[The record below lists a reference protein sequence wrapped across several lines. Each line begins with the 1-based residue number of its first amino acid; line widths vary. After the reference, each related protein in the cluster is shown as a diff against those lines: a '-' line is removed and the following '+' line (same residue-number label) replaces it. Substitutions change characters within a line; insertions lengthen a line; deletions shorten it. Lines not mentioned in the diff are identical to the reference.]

1 MTKRA
6 LRNLLMLLVAAAS
19 ASLEAPRLAQRP
31 LAQATVELVDIPD
44 ATSGAVQRLASN
56 VSSSVSPNVSS
67 SHLGFDTNVYP
78 GDKAM
83 DAWKR
88 AGEFEWVGY
97 YLSAPCHKDDSW
109 EGKRAHLVDNG
120 WGLAVIYVGQQTW
133 GTSYSPTTVKR
144 VVTVSKKSKSSKHKR
159 RVTRVMTR
167 RTVVPVAKT
176 GDGCSA
182 SYVGAAQGK
191 IDARDA
197 INQAQREGFGNG
209 TVLFLDVEHMDR
221 IPQRMRDYYRA
232 WTTAVL
238 ADGSYRPGI
247 YAHTKNASTIY
258 DDVNEAYDDAG
269 RDDDPPFWVAGA
281 SGFSPN
287 NSAPTDVGHAFA
299 SVWQGLLDVVR
310 THNGVRLPIDIS
322 VASVASPSFAEQ

>member
-19 ASLEAPRLAQRP
+19 ASLEAPRLAHRP
-31 LAQATVELVDIPD
+31 LADATVELVDAPD
-44 ATSGAVQRLASN
+44 ATADAVTQVAST
-56 VSSSVSPNVSS
+56 VSS

-88 AGEFEWVGY
+88 SGDYEWVGY

-109 EGKRAHLVDNG
+109 TGKRAHLVDNG

-133 GTSYSPTTVKR
+133 GQSYGPTTVKR
-144 VVTVSKKSKSSKHKR
+144 VVVSKKSKSAKHKR
-159 RVTRVMTR
+159 HVTRTMTR
-167 RTVVPVAKT
+167 RTVTPVATT

-182 SYVGAAQGK
+182 SYVGAAQGR

-197 INQAQREGFGNG
+197 IARATREGFATG
-209 TVLFLDVEHMDR
+209 TVVFLDVEHMDR

-232 WTTAVL
+232 WTAAVL
-238 ADGSYRPGI
+238 ADGRYRPGV
-247 YAHTKNASTIY
+247 YAHTKNAGTIY
-258 DDVNEAYDDAG
+258 DDVSDVYDQAG
-269 RDDDPPFWVAGA
+269 REDEPPFWVAGS
-281 SGFSPN
+281 SGF
-287 NSAPTDVGHAFA
+287 APGRVPSDVGHAFA
-299 SVWQGLLDVVR
+299 SVWQGVLDVVR
-310 THNGVRLPIDIS
+310 THNGVKLPVDIS
-322 VASVASPSFAEQ
+322 VASVASPSLAQ

>member
-19 ASLEAPRLAQRP
+19 ASLEAPRLAHRP
-31 LAQATVELVDIPD
+31 LSEATVELVDVPD
-44 ATSGAVQRLASN
+44 AAGGAVTRLASN
-56 VSSSVSPNVSS
+56 VSAASS
-67 SHLGFDTNVYP
+67 STHLGFDTNVYP

-83 DAWKR
+83 DAWK
-88 AGEFEWVGY
+88 GEYEWVGY

-109 EGKRAHLVDNG
+109 KGKRARLVNSG

-133 GTSYSPTTVKR
+133 GQSYSPTTVKR

-159 RVTRVMTR
+159 RVARVMTR
-167 RTVVPVAKT
+167 RTVTPVAKT

-197 INQAQREGFGNG
+197 VAQARREGFPTG
-209 TVLFLDVEHMDR
+209 TVVFLDVEHMDR

-232 WTTAVL
+232 WTTAIL
-238 ADGSYRPGI
+238 ADGAYRPGI
-247 YAHTKNASTIY
+247 YAHTKNAGTIY
-258 DDVNEAYDDAG
+258 DDVSDAYNDAG

-281 SGFSPN
+281 SGFSPR

-299 SVWQGLLDVVR
+299 SVWQGMLDVVR

-322 VASVASPSFAEQ
+322 VASVASPSFAE

>member
-1 MTKRA
+1 MQRFAAVWAASPRKLMGA
-6 LRNLLMLLVAAAS
+6 LLMLLVAAAS

-133 GTSYSPTTVKR
+133 GTSYSPTTV
-144 VVTVSKKSKSSKHKR
+144 R
-159 RVTRVMTR
+159 RVTSGAVSRRNWTKCVQNLLSLGRPTPGPDNRAHHPVRRNYVDSPCSWHCARRRERV
-167 RTVVPVAKT
+167 V
-176 GDGCSA
+176 GC
-182 SYVGAAQGK
+182 
-191 IDARDA
+191 
-197 INQAQREGFGNG
+197 
-209 TVLFLDVEHMDR
+209 
-221 IPQRMRDYYRA
+221 MRQ
-232 WTTAVL
+232 
-238 ADGSYRPGI
+238 
-247 YAHTKNASTIY
+247 
-258 DDVNEAYDDAG
+258 E
-269 RDDDPPFWVAGA
+269 
-281 SGFSPN
+281 
-287 NSAPTDVGHAFA
+287 
-299 SVWQGLLDVVR
+299 
-310 THNGVRLPIDIS
+310 
-322 VASVASPSFAEQ
+322 

>member
-19 ASLEAPRLAQRP
+19 ASLEAPRLAHRP
-31 LAQATVELVDIPD
+31 LAEATAELVDLPD
-44 ATSGAVQRLASN
+44 ATAEVVSRVASAT
-56 VSSSVSPNVSS
+56 SPASS

-88 AGEFEWVGY
+88 SGQYEWVGY
-97 YLSAPCHKDDSW
+97 YLAGSCHKDDSW
-109 EGKRAHLVDNG
+109 AGKRARLINSG

-133 GTSYSPTTVKR
+133 GQSYEPTTVKR
-144 VVTVSKKSKSSKHKR
+144 VVTVSTSKKSKSSKHKR

-167 RTVVPVAKT
+167 RTVIPVATT

-197 INQAQREGFGNG
+197 ITGARREGFPTG

-238 ADGSYRPGI
+238 ADSSYRPGI

-258 DDVNEAYDDAG
+258 DDVSDAYDAAG
-269 RDDDPPFWVAGA
+269 RGDDPPFWVAGS
-281 SGFSPN
+281 SGFSPG
-287 NSAPTDVGHAFA
+287 SDPTDVGHAFA
-299 SVWQGLLDVVR
+299 SVWQGMLDVVR
-310 THNGVRLPIDIS
+310 THNGVRLPVDIS
-322 VASVASPSFAEQ
+322 VASVASPSFAQ

>member
-19 ASLEAPRLAQRP
+19 ASLEAPRLTHRS
-31 LAQATVELVDIPD
+31 LGEATVELVDVPD
-44 ATSGAVQRLASN
+44 ATDAAVKRVAGVTPSA
-56 VSSSVSPNVSS
+56 SS

-88 AGEFEWVGY
+88 SEQYEWVGY
-97 YLSAPCHKDDSW
+97 YLAAPCHSDDSW
-109 EGKRAHLVDNG
+109 SGKRARLVSNG

-133 GTSYSPTTVKR
+133 GQSYQPTTVKR
-144 VVTVSKKSKSSKHKR
+144 LVTVSKKSKSSRHKR
-159 RVTRVMTR
+159 HVTRVMTR

-182 SYVGAAQGK
+182 SYVGAAQGR

-197 INQAQREGFGNG
+197 IAQARREGFPGG
-209 TVLFLDVEHMDR
+209 TVVFLDVEPMDR
-221 IPQRMRDYYRA
+221 VPQRMRDYYRA

-238 ADGSYRPGI
+238 ADGRYRPGI

-258 DDVNEAYDDAG
+258 DDVSDAYDQAG
-269 RDDDPPFWVAGA
+269 RDDDPPFWIAGS
-281 SGFSPN
+281 SGFSPGRD
-287 NSAPTDVGHAFA
+287 PTDVGHAFA
-299 SVWQGLLDVVR
+299 SVWQGVLDVVR

-322 VASVASPSFAEQ
+322 VASVASPSFAQ

>member
-44 ATSGAVQRLASN
+44 ATSGAGQSLAAN
-56 VSSSVSPNVSS
+56 LSSSVSPNVSS

-83 DAWKR
+83 DAWKSS
-88 AGEFEWVGY
+88 GEYEWVGY

-109 EGKRAHLVDNG
+109 AGKRARLVSNG

-133 GTSYSPTTVKR
+133 GQSYTPTTVKR
-144 VVTVSKKSKSSKHKR
+144 IVVSKKSKSTKHKR
-159 RVTRVMTR
+159 RVTRTMTR
-167 RTVVPVAKT
+167 PPVVPGATT

-182 SYVGAAQGK
+182 SYVGGAQGT
-191 IDARDA
+191 IDARRA
-197 INQAQREGFGNG
+197 IAQAKREGFAIA

-221 IPQRMRDYYRA
+221 IPQRMRD
-232 WTTAVL
+232 
-238 ADGSYRPGI
+238 
-247 YAHTKNASTIY
+247 
-258 DDVNEAYDDAG
+258 
-269 RDDDPPFWVAGA
+269 
-281 SGFSPN
+281 
-287 NSAPTDVGHAFA
+287 
-299 SVWQGLLDVVR
+299 
-310 THNGVRLPIDIS
+310 
-322 VASVASPSFAEQ
+322 

>member
-19 ASLEAPRLAQRP
+19 ASLEAPRLAHRP
-31 LAQATVELVDIPD
+31 LAEATAELVDIPD
-44 ATSGAVQRLASN
+44 ATADAVTRVAG
-56 VSSSVSPNVSS
+56 VTSPTSS

-88 AGEFEWVGY
+88 SGQYEWVGY

-109 EGKRAHLVDNG
+109 AGRRAHLVDNG

-133 GTSYSPTTVKR
+133 GQSYSPTTVR
-144 VVTVSKKSKSSKHKR
+144 QVVTVSKKSKSSKHKR
-159 RVTRVMTR
+159 HVTRVMTR
-167 RTVVPVAKT
+167 RTVTPVVKT
-176 GDGCSA
+176 GDGCST

-197 INQAQREGFGNG
+197 ISEARHEGFANG

-232 WTTAVL
+232 WTAAVL
-238 ADGSYRPGI
+238 TDGQYRPGI

-258 DDVNEAYDDAG
+258 DDVNEVYDQAGSDDA
-269 RDDDPPFWVAGA
+269 PPFWIAGA
-281 SGFSPN
+281 SGFSPGRD
-287 NSAPTDVGHAFA
+287 PTDVGHSFA

-322 VASVASPSFAEQ
+322 VASVASPSFAE

>member
-6 LRNLLMLLVAAAS
+6 LRNLLTLLVAAAS
-19 ASLEAPRLAQRP
+19 ASLEAPRLAYRP
-31 LAQATVELVDIPD
+31 LGQATVELVDVPN
-44 ATSGAVQRLASN
+44 ATAAVVKRVAS
-56 VSSSVSPNVSS
+56 NVSS

-88 AGEFEWVGY
+88 SGDYEWVGY

-109 EGKRAHLVDNG
+109 AGKRAHLVNNG

-133 GTSYSPTTVKR
+133 GQSYVPTTVKR

-197 INQAQREGFGNG
+197 MAQARREGFPTG
-209 TVLFLDVEHMDR
+209 TVVFLDVEHMDR

-232 WTTAVL
+232 WATTVL
-238 ADGSYRPGI
+238 ADGTYRPGI

-258 DDVNEAYDDAG
+258 DDVNDVYDVAG
-269 RDDDPPFWVAGA
+269 RDDDPPFWIAGS
-281 SGFSPN
+281 SGFSPG
-287 NSAPTDVGHAFA
+287 SDPTDVGHAFA
-299 SVWQGLLDVVR
+299 SIWQGMLDVHR
-310 THNGVRLPIDIS
+310 THNGVRLPVDIS
-322 VASVASPSFAEQ
+322 VASVASPSFSE

>member
-1 MTKRA
+1 MTKR

-19 ASLEAPRLAQRP
+19 ASLEAPRLAHKP
-31 LAQATVELVDIPD
+31 LAQATAELVDLPD
-44 ATSGAVQRLASN
+44 ATNDVITEVAA
-56 VSSSVSPNVSS
+56 NVSS

-83 DAWKR
+83 DAWKSS
-88 AGEFEWVGY
+88 GEYEWVGY

-109 EGKRAHLVDNG
+109 AGKRARLVSNG

-133 GTSYSPTTVKR
+133 GQSYTPTTVKR
-144 VVTVSKKSKSSKHKR
+144 IVVSKKSKSTKHKR
-159 RVTRVMTR
+159 RVTRTMTR
-167 RTVVPVAKT
+167 RTVVPVATT

-182 SYVGAAQGK
+182 SYVGGAQGT

-197 INQAQREGFGNG
+197 IAQAKREGFAIG

-238 ADGSYRPGI
+238 ADGTYRPGI

-258 DDVNEAYDDAG
+258 DDVSDVYDTAG
-269 RDDDPPFWVAGA
+269 REDEPPFWIAG
-281 SGFSPN
+281 SGGFSPGRD
-287 NSAPTDVGHAFA
+287 PTDVGHAFA
-299 SVWQGLLDVVR
+299 SVWQGMLDVVR
-310 THNGVRLPIDIS
+310 TYNGVRLPIDIS
-322 VASVASPSFAEQ
+322 VASVASPSFVE

>member
-19 ASLEAPRLAQRP
+19 ASLEAPRLAHRP
-31 LAQATVELVDIPD
+31 LSEATVELVDIPD
-44 ATSGAVQRLASN
+44 AAGDAVKRVASTM
-56 VSSSVSPNVSS
+56 SS

-88 AGEFEWVGY
+88 AGEYEWVGY

-109 EGKRAHLVDNG
+109 EGKRAHLVNNG

-133 GTSYSPTTVKR
+133 GKSYSPTTVKR
-144 VVTVSKKSKSSKHKR
+144 VVTVSTGSKKSKSSKHKR

-167 RTVVPVAKT
+167 RTVTPVATT

-197 INQAQREGFGNG
+197 IAQARREGFPNG
-209 TVLFLDVEHMDR
+209 TVVFLDVEHMDR

-238 ADGSYRPGI
+238 ADGKYRPGI

-258 DDVNEAYDDAG
+258 DDITDAYTDAG

-281 SGFSPN
+281 SGFSPS

-299 SVWQGLLDVVR
+299 SVWQGMLDVVR

-322 VASVASPSFAEQ
+322 VASVASPSFAE